1 MNVTPVKTT
10 IFTVF
15 ALLAF
20 AGNSILCRMALG
32 EEAIDAASFTIIR
45 LLSGVL
51 VLLIIT
57 ALMARGAGAKPGT
70 ESDVEIRPKG
80 SWPAGFM
87 LFLYALTFSYAY
99 VSLDTG
105 TGALILFGAVQIT
118 MILISLFRG
127 TRLHY
132 SEWLGMIVAFA
143 GFVYLVAPAL
153 NTPTLAGFVLMTVAG
168 IAWGGYTLK
177 GRGSVNP
184 LADTH
189 YNFLR
194 TLPFILIVAVLT
206 FQNIEITLKGG
217 ILAVLSGAVA
227 SGVGYAVWYQ
237 ALRGLSATQAAVL
250 QLLVPVIAAAGGVIF
265 TDEAISLRFVI
276 ASVLVLG
283 GIMMV
288 VLGRYYLARSK
299 TDKVSI

>member
-1 MNVTPVKTT
+1 MKVTPVKTT
-10 IFTVF
+10 IFTLF

-20 AGNSILCRMALG
+20 AGNSVLCRMALG
-32 EEAIDAASFTIIR
+32 EEVIDAASFTVIR

-57 ALMARGAGAKPGT
+57 ALMAKGPDVKPGA
-70 ESDVEIRPKG
+70 ESGVGKTSKG
-80 SWPAGFM
+80 SWLAGFM

-132 SEWLGMIVAFA
+132 SEWLGMTVAFA
-143 GFVYLVAPAL
+143 GFVYLVAPAV
-153 NTPTLAGFVLMTVAG
+153 NTPSLTGFILMTVAG

-194 TLPFILIVAVLT
+194 TIPFILIVAVLA
-206 FQNIEITLKGG
+206 FQNIDISLKGLV
-217 ILAVLSGAVA
+217 LAVLSGAVA
-227 SGVGYAVWYQ
+227 SGIGYAVWYQ

-265 TDEAISLRFVI
+265 TDESISLRFII

-288 VLGRYYLARSK
+288 VLGRYYLTRAK
-299 TDKVSI
+299 IDKVSV